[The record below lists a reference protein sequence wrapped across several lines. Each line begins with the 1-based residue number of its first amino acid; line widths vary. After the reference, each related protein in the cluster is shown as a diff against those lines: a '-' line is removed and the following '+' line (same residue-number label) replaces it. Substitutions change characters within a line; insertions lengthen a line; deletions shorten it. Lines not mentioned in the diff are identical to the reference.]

1 MSGQEKNWG
10 TEYRR
15 HRRKGMDANDA
26 AVRADQWLE
35 RQDRKWHDMGYETAR
50 FEAEVRMEARADKAE
65 SALQAALAR
74 EAGLR
79 EALGNIIRERA
90 NAEWPLNVRAD
101 NMATIAGQALAAL
114 DGDGS
119 EVLAEW
125 KPTHRHKK
133 TGGLYRVV
141 GHGINEADMSP
152 AVVYE
157 NKDRIVW
164 IRPHGEFHDG
174 RFEALDKLQEK
185 RDARTDQ

>member
-79 EALGNIIRERA
+79 EALEPFARQGRDLDEDDGEDRREMWDHHTAMDLTLGDLRKA
-90 NAEWPLNVRAD
+90 ASALNS
-101 NMATIAGQALAAL
+101 
-114 DGDGS
+114 DGS
-119 EVLAEW
+119 EVLAVMNAAW
-125 KPTHRHKK
+125 R
-133 TGGLYRVV
+133 L
-141 GHGINEADMSP
+141 HGF
-152 AVVYE
+152 
-157 NKDRIVW
+157 DRLLKQFG
-164 IRPHGEFHDG
+164 PSHDG
-174 RFEALDKLQEK
+174 AVERDMATARDDLCKALDQLQEK
-185 RDARTDQ
+185 RDG